1 MGFNV
6 SIQPRLFPIPQTA
19 FTSDDYWTPRWIF
32 ETLGLRFDLDV
43 AAPPGGSPH
52 VPADRYYTQ
61 ADDGLAAP
69 WFGRVWMNPPY
80 SRASPWVDRFIS
92 HSNGVALLPHSK
104 AKWHIRLFE
113 QADAICA
120 PTSGYFPFDSPRPGG
135 GAIFFP
141 VFFAAFGFDCCEAV
155 GRLGTLR
162 VRERN
167 TYLVSKRTITQQR
180 TYCD

>member
-6 SIQPRLFPIPQTA
+6 SIQPRLFPVPQTA

-92 HSNGVALLPHSK
+92 HSNGVALLPHAKS
-104 AKWHIRLFE
+104 KWHIRLFE

-135 GAIFFP
+135 VPFCYRCSLRRLALTAAKRSGGWGR
-141 VFFAAFGFDCCEAV
+141 FACEN
-155 GRLGTLR
+155 GTHIL
-162 VRERN
+162 
-167 TYLVSKRTITQQR
+167 
-180 TYCD
+180 